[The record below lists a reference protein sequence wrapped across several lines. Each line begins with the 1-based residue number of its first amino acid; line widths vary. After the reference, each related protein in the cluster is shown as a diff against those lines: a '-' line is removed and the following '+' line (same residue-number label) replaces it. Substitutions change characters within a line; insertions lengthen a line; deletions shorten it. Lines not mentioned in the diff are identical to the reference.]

1 MMMKTYENLCQ
12 MLEKEICNIEQTKT
26 LTKDSLELLSCIAET
41 LDNIKHL
48 MKEEEEAESG
58 MSSRG
63 GRSSRMMM
71 PSYYDEM
78 AMAAAMAANAQ
89 AQAQRRDNMGRF
101 MEYDPN
107 MMMDGGGSSRNSY
120 ARGGNSSREYRDYN
134 EGRGGGYSNGYS
146 RDDSRK
152 KMVRKLETLMDDT
165 MSEHER
171 EAIQNCI
178 NKIEQ

>member
-1 MMMKTYENLCQ
+1 MMKTYENLCQ

-48 MKEEEEAESG
+48 MKEDGSYTEDTG
-58 MSSRG
+58 MSR
-63 GRSSRMMM
+63 RM
-71 PSYYDEM
+71 PYYDNM
-78 AMAAAMAANAQ
+78 MSNV
-89 AQAQRRDNMGRF
+89 QRRDSMGRY
-101 MEYDPN
+101 MDYDPASTP
-107 MMMDGGGSSRNSY
+107 MMNNTMGKSR
-120 ARGGNSSREYRDYN
+120 DT
-134 EGRGGGYSNGYS
+134 GYS

-171 EAIQNCI
+171 EAIQDCI
-178 NKIEQ
+178 NRIEQ